1 MRTVTAVGRRR
12 RMYEPLNDLQP
23 LRNEIARDVVTHWL
37 RFPSNAGSSV
47 LTRPRN

>member
-1 MRTVTAVGRRR
+1 MRTVTAGEQRHPT
-12 RMYEPLNDLQP
+12 YEVLNDLQP

-37 RFPSNAGSSV
+37 RFTSNAGGSV